1 MQNNLRVTLKTP
13 KSVKPVAVNF
23 LEQDWK
29 ELILERE
36 IYTYAQKKENVWPRG
51 KVLRGRT

>member
-1 MQNNLRVTLKTP
+1 MPNNQRVTLKTP
-13 KSVKPVAVNF
+13 KSAKPVVVNF

-36 IYTYAQKKENVWPRG
+36 IYPYAKKKETIRSG
-51 KVLRGRT
+51 A

>member
-1 MQNNLRVTLKTP
+1 MPNNLPVTLKTP
-13 KSVKPVAVNF
+13 KNVKPVAVNF

-36 IYTYAQKKENVWPRG
+36 IYPYAQTKEIIRSGAEMVRY
-51 KVLRGRT
+51 